1 MTCGL
6 EQLDI
11 KNILLSGEQQ
21 KMLLFIEINVP
32 SFTFVFFLDVIKNEI
47 VQLLVKV

>member
-21 KMLLFIEINVP
+21 KMLLFMEINVTL
-32 SFTFVFFLDVIKNEI
+32 FTFVCFGCSEE
-47 VQLLVKV
+47 